1 MLLDERSTR
10 RLTAVAWQAELRAAV
25 FRVMHERAVPLAADA
40 SVPKLSAFPDDVA
53 ATAVELIAECLAF
66 FQWDHSLLV
75 LRAEAELETRPLTV
89 DSEKLAH
96 RLQLDGV
103 EAVATP
109 SAPVLL
115 QLVEER
121 LAGKSDA
128 RGGSRKATPSFGG
141 ATEVSDAER
150 VAPSSFRS
158 EREQHEHL
166 EERSEDEEAEMEE
179 DESFAERAVEQ
190 RRDAPDGLVRDSAPQ
205 SAKDEGSVRGLEEE
219 PRGDAGKFVQH
230 DPDDDRSDGGE
241 EYTTIRPRQDAALHA
256 DNEEGEEEEEELE
269 LEESMAEDI
278 ASGSEYEE
286 SRELVSPVP
295 LARRAEEEGS
305 DAGDQEDDR
314 ALLPPPVP
322 TRLAPS
328 HPLESLVPS
337 TARGHDSD
345 ANARDEE
352 SDAVRG
358 SSRSP

>member
-1 MLLDERSTR
+1 
-10 RLTAVAWQAELRAAV
+10 V

-40 SVPKLSAFPDDVA
+40 STPKLSAFPDDVA

-75 LRAEAELETRPLTV
+75 LRAEADLETRPLTV
-89 DSEKLAH
+89 DSEKLAQ

-103 EAVATP
+103 DAVATP

-128 RGGSRKATPSFGG
+128 RGGSRKAMPSFGG
-141 ATEVSDAER
+141 AVEISDVGH
-150 VAPSSFRS
+150 VATSSLRPELKQQEHS
-158 EREQHEHL
+158 EEH
-166 EERSEDEEAEMEE
+166 SADEEAEEMEE
-179 DESFAERAVEQ
+179 DEAFTERAIEQ
-190 RRDAPDGLVRDSAPQ
+190 RLDAPDRLVRDSAPE
-205 SAKDEGSVRGLEEE
+205 SGKDEDFRGSVRALDEE
-219 PRGDAGKFVQH
+219 PRGGAGKFVQH
-230 DPDDDRSDGGE
+230 DPDDGRSDGEE
-241 EYTTIRPRQDAALHA
+241 EYTTSKPSQVAALHA
-256 DNEEGEEEEEELE
+256 ENDEEEEEEEELE

-286 SRELVSPVP
+286 SRELASPVP

-314 ALLPPPVP
+314 VLLPPPVP

-328 HPLESLVPS
+328 HPLESLAPATGLEHELVAS
-337 TARGHDSD
+337 ALDD
-345 ANARDEE
+345 E
-352 SDAVRG
+352 SDAVRE
-358 SSRSP
+358 SSRSPWR